1 MKIKKDRREKSQ
13 SGLTINAKT
22 APLFRTK
29 IHKMDNKKQLFTGII
44 FYPAASQKRPRKYR
58 NINNVS
64 NFLKFALKTGGW
76 YVNLYDKETR
86 LYCGRK
92 YLTEA
97 LEV

>member
-1 MKIKKDRREKSQ
+1 MMKNKKDRRVILYPV
-13 SGLTINAKT
+13 LTINAKT
-22 APLFRTK
+22 APLFTTK

-58 NINNVS
+58 NINNVP

-92 YLTEA
+92 YLIEA
-97 LEV
+97 L